1 MNIMELGAVG
11 ELVGGLA
18 VIVSLTYVGLQ
29 LRQSN
34 NLAKS
39 TAEIELG
46 RMYMDYARLG
56 AEGKLSSIYARGV
69 PDDTKVSEEE
79 RVRLVWAL
87 GMYTHMAQAMYRQAK
102 RGLLSEADIEPLAF
116 ALVGGIEQTD
126 MLRRVWDQNTF
137 MWSSDFRAFID
148 RKRNEE
154 PEVEWLASAGG
165 PVALWDTAREP
176 MPPVS

>member
-69 PDDTKVSEEE
+69 P
-79 RVRLVWAL
+79 
-87 GMYTHMAQAMYRQAK
+87 
-102 RGLLSEADIEPLAF
+102 
-116 ALVGGIEQTD
+116 
-126 MLRRVWDQNTF
+126 
-137 MWSSDFRAFID
+137 
-148 RKRNEE
+148 
-154 PEVEWLASAGG
+154 
-165 PVALWDTAREP
+165 
-176 MPPVS
+176 